1 MNETSDLIIRPV
13 IFQLERA
20 FFFSKNTLRL
30 FVHDI
35 NPLARLNGDEDRIME
50 YVLAMSN
57 RIAALHLEPSKKV
70 PFITMQRLSFR

>member
-1 MNETSDLIIRPV
+1 
-13 IFQLERA
+13 
-20 FFFSKNTLRL
+20 
-30 FVHDI
+30 
-35 NPLARLNGDEDRIME
+35 ME